1 MFDKI
6 VSTSIVGSTTKSK
19 QKASVTSA
27 VARGVVGGLIFGPIG
42 AVAGAVTPKKKTIET
57 DDKVTFAVLYASG
70 KRDVETVKFGSK
82 RYNELAKYTV

>member
-19 QKASVTSA
+19 QKASVTSS
-27 VARGVVGGLIFGPIG
+27 VVRGAVGGLVFGPVGLVVG
-42 AVAGAVTPKKKTIET
+42 AATPKKKTIET

-82 RYNELAKYTV
+82 RYNELAKYTI